1 MELEA
6 QWLVNLGFSAAGA
19 FGMWIINRINVSVV
33 KIEDN
38 IKEMP
43 LRYVTKDDYRDDI
56 AEIKGMLGKI
66 FDRLESKA
74 DK

>member
-1 MELEA
+1 VDPQFLI
-6 QWLVNLGFSAAGA
+6 NIGFGAAGA
-19 FGMWIINRINVSVV
+19 FGMWILNRINASVV

-43 LRYVTKDDYRDDI
+43 LRYVTKDDYREDI

-66 FDRLESKA
+66 FDRLESKV

>member
-1 MELEA
+1 MEP
-6 QWLVNLGFSAAGA
+6 QWLINVAFGAAGA

-66 FDRLESKA
+66 FDRLESKV